1 MLLISFLFL
10 LSDQSRNTQPSAAQL
25 EVAAE
30 ITLKVWNITIW
41 YWLQEKRFTR
51 ERERGSG
58 IVENSSLVYTY
69 WTN

>member
-10 LSDQSRNTQPSAAQL
+10 LSDQSRNTQSSAAQL

-30 ITLKVWNITIW
+30 IALKVWNISIW

-51 ERERGSG
+51 EGGSG
-58 IVENSSLVYTY
+58 IVGNSSLEYTY